1 MAAHGWCLM
10 VHGVRGP
17 RATQNDSTL
26 MLSVPVGFSDI
37 ATAAYLGLGACVARA
52 SYRKPT
58 ELRCRERDNT
68 MTKSQARQGDKRWS
82 KMEAM
87 AETPENV

>member
-1 MAAHGWCLM
+1 MVAHGWCLM
-10 VHGVRGP
+10 VHGARGP

-26 MLSVPVGFSDI
+26 MLSVPVGFPDI
-37 ATAAYLGLGACVARA
+37 ATPAYLRSRCVCGER

-68 MTKSQARQGDKRWS
+68 MTKSQARQGDGRWS

-87 AETPENV
+87 AETPEKV